1 MNLKEQIT
9 QQLKI
14 IPQAV
19 INGSLTNLVQWKEK
33 VVKAQKMLKNSNPKR
48 SDLEHM
54 LDQLRQ
60 FQ

>member
-19 INGSLTNLVQWKEK
+19 INGSLMNLVQWKEK

>member
-1 MNLKEQIT
+1 MKEQIAH
-9 QQLKI
+9 QLKI

-33 VVKAQKMLKNSNPKR
+33 VVKAQKMLKNSSPKR
-48 SDLEHM
+48 SDLEYM
-54 LDQLRQ
+54 LDELKR